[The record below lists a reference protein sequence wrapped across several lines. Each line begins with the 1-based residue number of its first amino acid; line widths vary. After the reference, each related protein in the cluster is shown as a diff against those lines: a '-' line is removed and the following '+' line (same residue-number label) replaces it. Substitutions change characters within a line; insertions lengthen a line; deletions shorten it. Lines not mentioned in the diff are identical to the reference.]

1 MDFFE
6 NGQVVR
12 EWLLAQPWLSFAHD
26 WVAGAPAW
34 QIFGALTAPIVILLL
49 AFVFLLMR
57 LGSRARNGSSETV
70 EVLKPSDPVIERTH
84 DAVGVQSP
92 TNSTSP
98 DSSTVAA
105 EMLTESHPST
115 PASEVQPTASSTE
128 QSSVAT
134 EPTVEPSPSPPESK
148 TD

>member
-6 NGQVVR
+6 NGQVIR
-12 EWLLAQPWLSFAHD
+12 EWVLAQPWLSFAHD

-49 AFVFLLMR
+49 AFALLLMR

-70 EVLKPSDPVIERTH
+70 EVLKPSDPAIEQIN

-92 TNSTSP
+92 TTGTSP
-98 DSSTVAA
+98 EFSTIAA
-105 EMLTESHPST
+105 EMLTESPPST
-115 PASEVQPTASSTE
+115 PASDVDPTVTSTE
-128 QSSVAT
+128 QATIVAEATT
-134 EPTVEPSPSPPESK
+134 ESSPSTPMSK
-148 TD
+148 VD